1 MTNAAASAKSR
12 ACHMTLSDVLS
23 RFSGKSGVLAK
34 LGSADSASNGRSST
48 SVVARD
54 RHAFSYRA
62 AVAIAEA
69 IIPGSSSIP
78 QADEAT
84 VARAE
89 EVVRSFDPAAA
100 AVWNTALTGL
110 SAAAVT
116 RTGRPFHDLTA
127 TEQDDLLATWE
138 TDPVVRVWLTLVST
152 VFKFVH
158 FDRPDVYGAMGG
170 KLNVVSSLEQPRWLR
185 QMKTS
190 ADIAD
195 GEVLEC
201 EVVVVGTGAGGA
213 VVGRELAERGHAVL
227 FVEEGEHHRR
237 DAFDG
242 SSVRAHQRFYRAAF
256 SVGNAVIPI
265 FIGRLFGGST
275 AVNGGTSYR
284 TPPWVLDRWCDDM
297 STTDFSQEKMRPYFE
312 RVETFL
318 EVAPSPRNVVGPIAD
333 VMSRGC
339 DKLGWSHYTVP
350 RNAPGCD
357 GSGFCDF
364 GCRTDAKRGTNLSYM
379 PAALE
384 RGSVAYTG
392 LTVTEIMTEGRVAKG
407 VRAKTKD
414 GRTVTIHANAVI
426 LAGGT
431 IPTPLLLLQQGLCNE
446 SGQVGR
452 NLTLHPSSGFSALM
466 HDQIRGHKHV
476 PQGYGCDQFIKEGIV
491 IMSAQPDRNIAWV
504 LFPQTGRRLMEAF
517 EHLDNIASFA
527 LLNADSTPNGRVW
540 RTARGL
546 PAITYNLTQSDV
558 DRMHRSMILAGEMA
572 FAAGAK
578 AVYPVLN
585 GAHEVKGQ
593 KEFEA
598 FKKSRFAASD
608 FGWTSYHP
616 LGTCKMGPDPK
627 TSVVDLDHET
637 HAIDKLFIV
646 DGSTVPGPLGVN
658 PQITIMAMATR
669 AAERIAER
677 L

>member
-1 MTNAAASAKSR
+1 
-12 ACHMTLSDVLS
+12 
-23 RFSGKSGVLAK
+23 
-34 LGSADSASNGRSST
+34 
-48 SVVARD
+48 
-54 RHAFSYRA
+54 
-62 AVAIAEA
+62 VAIAEA

-89 EVVRSFDPAAA
+89 EVVRSFDPAALTL
-100 AVWNTALTGL
+100 WNTALSGL

-116 RTGRPFHDLTA
+116 RTGRPFHQLSA
-127 TEQDDLLATWE
+127 TEQDDLLASWE
-138 TDPVVRVWLTLVST
+138 KDPVVSTWLSLVCL
-152 VFKFVH
+152 VIKFVH

-170 KLNVVSSLEQPRWLR
+170 KLNVVSGLEQPRWLR

-190 ADIAD
+190 ADIEE
-195 GEVLEC
+195 GEILEA
-201 EVVVVGTGAGGA
+201 EVIVVGTGAGGA

-284 TPPWVLDRWCDDM
+284 TPDWVLDRWCEDM
-297 STTDFSQEKMRPYFE
+297 GTSEFTPDKMKPYFE
-312 RVETFL
+312 RVESFL
-318 EVAPSPRNVVGPIAD
+318 DIAPSPRNVIGPIAD
-333 VMSRGC
+333 VMARGC
-339 DKLGWSHYTVP
+339 DSLGWSHYAVR

-392 LTVTEIMTEGRVAKG
+392 LTVTEIMTDGGKATG

-414 GRTVTIHANAVI
+414 GRSVIIRAEAVI

-466 HDQIRGHKHV
+466 DEQIRGHKHV
-476 PQGYGCDQFIKEGIV
+476 PQGYGCDQFQKDGIV
-491 IMSAQPDRNIAWV
+491 LMSAQPDRNIAWV

-527 LLNADSTPNGRVW
+527 ILNADTTANGRIW

-546 PAITYNLTQSDV
+546 PAITYNLTPADV
-558 DRMHRSMILAGEMA
+558 QRMHTAMIHAGEMA

-585 GAHEVKGQ
+585 GVHEVKGQ
-593 KEFEA
+593 KAFEA
-598 FKKSRFAASD
+598 FKKSRFNASD

-616 LGTCKMGPDPK
+616 LGTCKMGADPK

-637 HAIDKLFIV
+637 HAIDRLFIV

-658 PQITIMAMATR
+658 PQVTIMAMATR